1 MKSLRA
7 MGDPTWPLEEIPT
20 RSRQNQPEAEPGP
33 RHASLCNE
41 KPHKRTTGRKRRTK
55 RRRRRRRRGRNGE
68 ERDKHQRQELETDI
82 ERVNVCFKIGGCGC
96 DSSRV
101 A

>member
-1 MKSLRA
+1 
-7 MGDPTWPLEEIPT
+7 MGDPTWPLGERLT
-20 RSRQNQPEAEPGP
+20 RSRKNQPGAEPGP

-55 RRRRRRRRGRNGE
+55 RRRRRRGRNGE

-82 ERVNVCFKIGGCGC
+82 ERVNVCF
-96 DSSRV
+96 
-101 A
+101 